1 MIIFHKIRRVFS
13 AFYSEFPFFALGSDF
28 TLCPAWFS
36 DISVARAPRPIV
48 RLHRT
53 ASFAVTPQL
62 SLRRP
67 TFSALPEKVG
77 KKMRWMRFILRADV
91 RDFLAAPRPERPDG
105 RKTVTILIAFGSG
118 KCTTRICGQTASI
131 SVLLISGIL
140 GRLRYCT
147 ACCRHRPL
155 QRFTMERND
164 SAPSA
169 HT

>member
-62 SLRRP
+62 SLRGPILFCLARKSRQKDALDELL
-67 TFSALPEKVG
+67 FSRLLSVPKNVLHADAGRLHLFRFCSFPEYSADYDITQHVVG
-77 KKMRWMRFILRADV
+77 ADV
-91 RDFLAAPRPERPDG
+91 
-105 RKTVTILIAFGSG
+105 
-118 KCTTRICGQTASI
+118 
-131 SVLLISGIL
+131 GI
-140 GRLRYCT
+140 GPYK
-147 ACCRHRPL
+147 
-155 QRFTMERND
+155 D
-164 SAPSA
+164 SQ
-169 HT
+169 